1 MGNAQQDTRRY
12 PRVIVGGRTKGW
24 ITPLYEAALLNI
36 SLGGALM
43 EHTEAVRPGT
53 ISPLDL
59 DLPMKRVGLRCRV
72 VRSVVHRSEVQPD
85 GGRELIY
92 HTGLEFLD
100 PSNETAQAVSEY
112 IQSIIEDGNEKRPKE
127 EEVREQLFRELEE
140 LDGLVNGARR
150 VLGEGLNQIAPRHR

>member
-1 MGNAQQDTRRY
+1 MRNGRKDTRRY
-12 PRVIVGGRTKGW
+12 PRVIVGGRIKGW
-24 ITPLYEAALLNI
+24 ITSIYEAALLNI
-36 SLGGALM
+36 SQGGALM
-43 EHTEAVRPGT
+43 EHTQAVRPGM

-85 GGRELIY
+85 GARELIY

-100 PSNETAQAVSEY
+100 SSDETAQAVSEY
-112 IQSIIEDGNEKRPKE
+112 IQSIIEGGNERRPQE
-127 EEVREQLFRELEE
+127 EEGREHLLRELKE

-150 VLGEGLNQIAPRHR
+150 VLEEGLNQIAPSHR